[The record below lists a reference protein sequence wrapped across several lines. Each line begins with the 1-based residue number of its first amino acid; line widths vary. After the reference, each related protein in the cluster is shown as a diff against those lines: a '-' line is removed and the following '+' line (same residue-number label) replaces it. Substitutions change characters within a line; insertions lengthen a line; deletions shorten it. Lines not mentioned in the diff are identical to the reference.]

1 MTIVKQAELIESI
14 SIENTPSLQVI
25 MQNAIGHELS
35 SEQATEL
42 GFDLLEFID
51 ALTGNDDD
59 FRESC

>member
-1 MTIVKQAELIESI
+1 MTMVKQSELVESK

>member
-14 SIENTPSLQVI
+14 SIENSPSLQVI

-35 SEQATEL
+35 NEKAVEL

>member
-1 MTIVKQAELIESI
+1 MTTVKQSELV
-14 SIENTPSLQVI
+14 ENKSTENIPSLQVI

-35 SEQATEL
+35 NEQATEL